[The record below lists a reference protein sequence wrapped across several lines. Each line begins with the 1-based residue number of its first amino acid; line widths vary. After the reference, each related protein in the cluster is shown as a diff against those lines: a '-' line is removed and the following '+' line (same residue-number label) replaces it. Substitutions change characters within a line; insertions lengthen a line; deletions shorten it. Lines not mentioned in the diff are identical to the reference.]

1 MYRFVRQRR
10 RNLFRLA
17 DSDLIQI
24 QVRRTLAATLQIP
37 IRGAVTNQEDLHNV
51 ILTE

>member
-1 MYRFVRQRR
+1 MDRFVRQRH

-37 IRGAVTNQEDLHNV
+37 IRSAVTNQKNFHDLT
-51 ILTE
+51 LE

>member
-1 MYRFVRQRR
+1 MDRFVPQQR

-24 QVRRTLAATLQIP
+24 QVRRTLAATLQVP
-37 IRGAVTNQEDLHNV
+37 IRGAVTNQENFHDVPL
-51 ILTE
+51 E

>member
-24 QVRRTLAATLQIP
+24 QVRRTLAATL
-37 IRGAVTNQEDLHNV
+37 
-51 ILTE
+51 